1 MMLTVRGGSAFQKK
15 LAAAAVDFAKCE
27 MMSKIRT
34 LDIILK
40 IRKFTKE
47 EGNVVGWCIYE
58 DDDKVKHR
66 EFTIEVSSEQGIEA
80 FIKTIMHEMV
90 HVKQCALAEM
100 RESYGNGKQRIL
112 WKGTDHTKTAY
123 TKSPWEKEAYKLQD
137 KLYAKFMKDAM
148 SDMI

>member
-1 MMLTVRGGSAFQKK
+1 MMLTVRGGNAFQKK

-66 EFTIEVSSEQGIEA
+66 EFTIEVSGEQGIEA

-90 HVKQCALAEM
+90 HVKQYALAEM
-100 RESYGNGKQRIL
+100 RESYGNDKHRIY

-123 TKSPWEKEAYKLQD
+123 TKSPWEKEAYRLQD
-137 KLYAKFMKDAM
+137 KLYSKFMKEAM

>member
-1 MMLTVRGGSAFQKK
+1 ML
-15 LAAAAVDFAKCE
+15 
-27 MMSKIRT
+27 SKIRT

-66 EFTIEVSSEQGIEA
+66 EFTIEVSSEQGIAA

-90 HVKQCALAEM
+90 HVKQYALAEM
-100 RESYGNGKQRIL
+100 RESYGNDKHRIY

-123 TKSPWEKEAYKLQD
+123 TKSPWEKEAYRLQD
-137 KLYAKFMKDAM
+137 KLYEKFMKEAM

>member
-1 MMLTVRGGSAFQKK
+1 MMLTVRGGNAFQKK

-27 MMSKIRT
+27 MLSKIRT

-66 EFTIEVSSEQGIEA
+66 EFTIEVSGEQGIAA

-90 HVKQCALAEM
+90 HVKQYALAEM
-100 RESYGNGKQRIL
+100 RESYGNDKHRIY
-112 WKGTDHTKTAY
+112 WIGTDHTKTAY
-123 TKSPWEKEAYKLQD
+123 TKSPWEKEAYRLQD
-137 KLYAKFMKDAM
+137 KLYEKFMKEAM